1 MYACPLGSMPRLP
14 AGLPSMGIGQR
25 WRGGGRGGDAI
36 SNGDDNKR
44 GGERR
49 GQRDWL
55 SYLRITKSI
64 RPHQTIAGFSPNLSR
79 KIGLRSAVMQVA
91 DSRSVKGNLYH

>member
-1 MYACPLGSMPRLP
+1 MYACPLGSVPRLP

-36 SNGDDNKR
+36 SNVDDNKR

-49 GQRDWL
+49 GQREIGHPIYVLL
-55 SYLRITKSI
+55 SPFGPTKRSL
-64 RPHQTIAGFSPNLSR
+64 ASR
-79 KIGLRSAVMQVA
+79 LT
-91 DSRSVKGNLYH
+91 SRAK

>member
-1 MYACPLGSMPRLP
+1 MYACPLGSVPRLP

-44 GGERR
+44 GERDG
-49 GQRDWL
+49 GQRDWP

-79 KIGLRSAVMQVA
+79 KICTG
-91 DSRSVKGNLYH
+91 

>member
-1 MYACPLGSMPRLP
+1 MYACPLGSVPRLP

-49 GQRDWL
+49 SQRDWP

-91 DSRSVKGNLYH
+91 DSRSVKGDLYH